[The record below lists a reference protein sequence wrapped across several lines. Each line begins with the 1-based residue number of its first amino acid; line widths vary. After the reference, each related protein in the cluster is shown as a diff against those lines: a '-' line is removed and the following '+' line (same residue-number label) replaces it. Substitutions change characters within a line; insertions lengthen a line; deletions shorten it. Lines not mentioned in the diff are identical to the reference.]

1 MKNATARLKFE
12 TEYLLLL
19 YFPWEWHEYL
29 CHFRVI
35 WKSVGFK
42 IINIGFEFF
51 ITEFAFRKL
60 LFVIYFTVEC
70 FTKALQIKI
79 SVSWPWIILLLEIF
93 VKFTSEVCFCKTV
106 HQPISG
112 KCSHFMPPGSTR
124 KPKGFMVFSEGI
136 KWEDWPEMD

>member
-1 MKNATARLKFE
+1 MKLSTYYCYISLGSDTNI
-12 TEYLLLL
+12 Y
-19 YFPWEWHEYL
+19 
-29 CHFRVI
+29 VI
-35 WKSVGFK
+35 FVLFGKGVGFK

-60 LFVIYFTVEC
+60 LFVIYFTGEC

-124 KPKGFMVFSEGI
+124 KPKGFMVFSGGI
-136 KWEDWPEMD
+136 KWEDWPEID